1 MDTPAIA
8 IARCIW
14 WRNRRS
20 FIASAATL
28 AVMAAFYPL
37 LFAVSR
43 VEWVLAAS
51 TLPLVAVFALVW
63 NGLLFVEEPGNM
75 SSNYPWHMLT
85 LPVRTLT
92 LVLWPFVLSCTI
104 VALLWAVTAVLIYNT
119 SGFAVPILLPAIGCA
134 AMMAWLQVLSWTPI
148 ARQWIRLIVT
158 FLVLEVLAAC
168 PMYLVTLPDRSSVW
182 VGLMFIG
189 YIAAAFPVGLAAVAS
204 QRRGD
209 FWRVWPQLRL
219 PRVMAEWPAHYRQS
233 RAFGSPTAAQFWCEW
248 NCHGLVVPVYVG
260 SVMLLIWGVL
270 LAAGKQSSVM
280 MGPIVGLLLGLPV
293 VLAGA
298 VGPGL
303 GRFNPFWI
311 KDRGVITFV
320 AIRPLSSSQIVRAKF
335 VVAARSALLTWAIS
349 LLVSVL
355 WILLSDNLDRAIK
368 LIRDIL
374 DMYPGRRAIVII
386 ALANLLLPA
395 LIWKQ
400 MTDGFAAVLSGRR
413 WIAAMPAWIY
423 TAGVIVMVAVGLW
436 AVNHAGRLSWLF
448 FILSIL
454 VVLGAVM
461 KGALAIVGF
470 RSVLRSRLMTWRA
483 VTAILGLWLVL
494 TGCGIGLAALLLS
507 MPAPSTPVSW
517 PVLALG
523 IGLFVPL
530 VRFPVATLALEWNR
544 HR

>member
-1 MDTPAIA
+1 
-8 IARCIW
+8 
-14 WRNRRS
+14 
-20 FIASAATL
+20 
-28 AVMAAFYPL
+28 
-37 LFAVSR
+37 
-43 VEWVLAAS
+43 
-51 TLPLVAVFALVW
+51 
-63 NGLLFVEEPGNM
+63 
-75 SSNYPWHMLT
+75 
-85 LPVRTLT
+85 
-92 LVLWPFVLSCTI
+92 
-104 VALLWAVTAVLIYNT
+104 
-119 SGFAVPILLPAIGCA
+119 
-134 AMMAWLQVLSWTPI
+134 
-148 ARQWIRLIVT
+148 
-158 FLVLEVLAAC
+158 
-168 PMYLVTLPDRSSVW
+168 
-182 VGLMFIG
+182 
-189 YIAAAFPVGLAAVAS
+189 
-204 QRRGD
+204 
-209 FWRVWPQLRL
+209 
-219 PRVMAEWPAHYRQS
+219 
-233 RAFGSPTAAQFWCEW
+233 
-248 NCHGLVVPVYVG
+248 
-260 SVMLLIWGVL
+260 
-270 LAAGKQSSVM
+270 M

-436 AVNHAGRLSWLF
+436 AVNHPARLSWLF

-483 VTAILGLWLVL
+483 VIAVLGLWLVL
-494 TGCGIGLAALLLS
+494 TGCGIGLAALLLP

-530 VRFPVATLALEWNR
+530 VRFPVATRALEWNR